1 VTLAA
6 ASRLSWRGGFP
17 VQPELRREGNVMSA
31 FGTKQ
36 TSISTP
42 NMSAFGGKADIPD
55 RLADVR

>member
-1 VTLAA
+1 LRAA
-6 ASRLSWRGGFP
+6 KK
-17 VQPELRREGNVMSA
+17 MSA
-31 FGTKQ
+31 YGTKQ